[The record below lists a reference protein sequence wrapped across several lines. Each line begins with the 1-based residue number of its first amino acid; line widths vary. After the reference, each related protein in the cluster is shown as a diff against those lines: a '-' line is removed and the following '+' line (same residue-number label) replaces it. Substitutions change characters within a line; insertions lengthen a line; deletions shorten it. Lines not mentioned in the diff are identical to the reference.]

1 MWPAMRAR
9 TGPASDGSE
18 AHRAVH
24 ESRAE
29 PVHVEA
35 HVHLGGRL
43 VPRVEVLAED
53 DEQRLALDA
62 VHVALELLLRAAARD
77 PRKDTV
83 RTLDRGPLLRK
94 VGAVHARH
102 RRREVNRLLAL
113 DVRGDLLHGD
123 GVQVVGACELG
134 LLRLLEEEQLV
145 QPRAPVVLHLPWVEA
160 GTLAPLDH
168 GVDVER
174 DRVRL
179 ELTHARV
186 LGVGEVELRP
196 RDLRVPAHLAVAA
209 HGEGWHGG
217 QLRGGSGWQRR
228 RHKLA
233 VRLEELELFGRLGRG
248 HVDDEHVLVDEV
260 GEVEQQRVP
269 KYAQLVPLR
278 HELDALRVRAARP
291 HLNRVLERGHRR
303 AEDEV
308 LLPLLRHLDARQH
321 LVLSRAVGDH
331 NAPLDV
337 GTGRYHLV
345 DFASLRYHEVCRL
358 YRLLGEEFVQPLLVL
373 FVDARGRVVD

>member
-145 QPRAPVVLHLPWVEA
+145 QPRAPVGLHLV
-160 GTLAPLDH
+160 
-168 GVDVER
+168 
-174 DRVRL
+174 
-179 ELTHARV
+179 
-186 LGVGEVELRP
+186 
-196 RDLRVPAHLAVAA
+196 
-209 HGEGWHGG
+209 
-217 QLRGGSGWQRR
+217 
-228 RHKLA
+228 
-233 VRLEELELFGRLGRG
+233 
-248 HVDDEHVLVDEV
+248 
-260 GEVEQQRVP
+260 
-269 KYAQLVPLR
+269 
-278 HELDALRVRAARP
+278 
-291 HLNRVLERGHRR
+291 
-303 AEDEV
+303 
-308 LLPLLRHLDARQH
+308 
-321 LVLSRAVGDH
+321 
-331 NAPLDV
+331 
-337 GTGRYHLV
+337 
-345 DFASLRYHEVCRL
+345 
-358 YRLLGEEFVQPLLVL
+358 
-373 FVDARGRVVD
+373 